1 MGSLILHNLKKAKGQ
16 FISFAIVMLI
26 TAVILNTALV
36 LLFQTGDA
44 YDLLFDEL
52 NTSDLSVTVPSI
64 LSSDELLNEISK
76 IDGVSETNT
85 HEAFFASAALQ
96 DFQVNLR

>member
-52 NTSDLSVTVPSI
+52 NTSDFSVTVPSL
-64 LSSDELLNEISK
+64 LSSDELLHEISK
-76 IDGVSETNT
+76 ICHLSVLKVS
-85 HEAFFASAALQ
+85 
-96 DFQVNLR
+96 

>member
-44 YDLLFDEL
+44 YDLLFDKL
-52 NTSDLSVTVPSI
+52 ICN
-64 LSSDELLNEISK
+64 
-76 IDGVSETNT
+76 
-85 HEAFFASAALQ
+85 
-96 DFQVNLR
+96 DFCQEVN